1 MPKVSVVMCVY
12 NHDKF
17 VGETIE
23 SVIEQT
29 YQDWEFIIT
38 NDGSTDGS
46 LDIIKQ
52 YDDPRIKLFSLEK
65 NSGARVARNNSI
77 KHARGEYIAV
87 INSDDVWTLNKL
99 EKQVKFLDKNPDIG
113 AVFTYA
119 AFINDDSEDI
129 GYEHHYGLIFNQPNR
144 SRLEWLRHFF
154 LAGNCL
160 CHPSVLIRKVCHED
174 LGLYD
179 ERLGQLAD
187 FDMWVRLVTKYQI
200 HILPEN
206 LVKFRLLKNQGNIS
220 GNTPKNNSRVI
231 LEWSQVLRNYLKPE
245 ILDNLHQIFDLK
257 TNINEVGL
265 SVKQQPFSRDI
276 APFFVAMLA
285 SKSQNPGHQYF
296 CFDQLYQMLADQE
309 LAQKLEDQYYFNFSS
324 LTDLAREQDIFGIV
338 ALDRVQ
344 SQLVQ
349 NQEELAQSQAQLHQ
363 IQAELA
369 DAQAQQHQTGEVLE
383 QLNSQLHQTQQ
394 ELELSN
400 SQLHQAQQELE
411 LSNTQLHQAQQE
423 LELSNTQLHQTQ
435 QELELSNTQLHQ
447 AQQELELSNTQL
459 HQAQQELE
467 LSNTQLHQAQ
477 QELELSNTQL
487 HQAQQQLEL
496 SKSQLHQAQQELEQ
510 TQLQSHQTEAV
521 LEQSQSQLHQ
531 MEAVLEQS
539 QSQFHQMEAVLEQ
552 SQSQLHQM
560 EAVVEQSQSQFHQTQ
575 RELKETQLQLH
586 ATQLELNFT
595 NTQLDQTQREL
606 EHTNA
611 QLHQIQRELEHTN
624 TQLHLRDRKWERDQF
639 QKTLAHEP
647 IQESQMQY
655 ELLVWDAWYAYQNE
669 NLIQMQECLKQSLK
683 CTPFSP
689 TETVLKWIESFSKLA
704 LKNGEGF
711 DAKSLTNSAEWKQ
724 LMSRVVVAK
733 PMSYRS

>member
-12 NHDKF
+12 NHEKF

-23 SVIEQT
+23 SVLDQT

-38 NDGSTDGS
+38 NDGSTDRS

-52 YDDPRIKLFSLEK
+52 YDDPRIKLFSFDK
-65 NSGARVARNNSI
+65 NTGARVARNNSI
-77 KHARGEYIAV
+77 KHAIGEYIAV
-87 INSDDVWTLNKL
+87 INSDDVWILNKL

-129 GYEHHYGLIFNQPNR
+129 GYEHHYGQIFNQHNR
-144 SRLEWLRHFF
+144 SRLEWLRDFF
-154 LAGNCL
+154 MAGNCL

-245 ILDNLHQIFDLK
+245 ILDNLHQIFNLK

-394 ELELSN
+394 ELE
-400 SQLHQAQQELE
+400 Q
-411 LSNTQLHQAQQE
+411 SNT
-423 LELSNTQLHQTQ
+423 
-435 QELELSNTQLHQ
+435 
-447 AQQELELSNTQL
+447 
-459 HQAQQELE
+459 
-467 LSNTQLHQAQ
+467 
-477 QELELSNTQL
+477 
-487 HQAQQQLEL
+487 
-496 SKSQLHQAQQELEQ
+496 QLHQAQQELEQ

-539 QSQFHQMEAVLEQ
+539 QSQFHQ
-552 SQSQLHQM
+552 
-560 EAVVEQSQSQFHQTQ
+560 TQ

-595 NTQLDQTQREL
+595 NTQLHHTQREL

-611 QLHQIQRELEHTN
+611 QLHQVQRELEHTN
-624 TQLHLRDRKWERDQF
+624 TQLHLRDREWERDQF
-639 QKTLAHEP
+639 QKTLAHQP

-655 ELLVWDAWYAYQNE
+655 ELLVWDAWYAYQNK

-704 LKNGEGF
+704 LKKGEGF

>member
-1 MPKVSVVMCVY
+1 MCVY

-77 KHARGEYIAV
+77 KHAIGEYIAV

-144 SRLEWLRHFF
+144 SRLEWLRDFF
-154 LAGNCL
+154 MAGNCL

-245 ILDNLHQIFDLK
+245 ILDNLHQIFNLK

-394 ELELSN
+394 ELE
-400 SQLHQAQQELE
+400 Q
-411 LSNTQLHQAQQE
+411 SNTQLHQAQQE
-423 LELSNTQLHQTQ
+423 LEQ
-435 QELELSNTQLHQ
+435 SNTQLHQ
-447 AQQELELSNTQL
+447 AQQELEQSNTQL

-467 LSNTQLHQAQ
+467 QSNT
-477 QELELSNTQL
+477 
-487 HQAQQQLEL
+487 
-496 SKSQLHQAQQELEQ
+496 QLHQAQQELEQ
-510 TQLQSHQTEAV
+510 TQLQSHQT
-521 LEQSQSQLHQ
+521 
-531 MEAVLEQS
+531 
-539 QSQFHQMEAVLEQ
+539 EAVLEQ

-595 NTQLDQTQREL
+595 NTQLHHTQREL

-611 QLHQIQRELEHTN
+611 QLHQVQRELEHTN

-704 LKNGEGF
+704 LKKGEGF

>member
-12 NHDKF
+12 NHEKF

-23 SVIEQT
+23 SVLDQT

-38 NDGSTDGS
+38 NDGSTDRS

-52 YDDPRIKLFSLEK
+52 YDDPRIKLFSFDK
-65 NSGARVARNNSI
+65 NTGARVARNNSI
-77 KHARGEYIAV
+77 KHAIGEYIAV
-87 INSDDVWTLNKL
+87 INSDDVWILNKL

-129 GYEHHYGLIFNQPNR
+129 GYEHHYGQIFNQHNR
-144 SRLEWLRHFF
+144 SRLEWLRDFF
-154 LAGNCL
+154 MAGNCL

-245 ILDNLHQIFDLK
+245 ILDNLHQIFNLK

-394 ELELSN
+394 ELE
-400 SQLHQAQQELE
+400 Q
-411 LSNTQLHQAQQE
+411 SNTQLHQAQQE
-423 LELSNTQLHQTQ
+423 LEQ
-435 QELELSNTQLHQ
+435 SNTQLHQ
-447 AQQELELSNTQL
+447 AQQELEQSNTQL

-467 LSNTQLHQAQ
+467 QSNTQLHQAQ
-477 QELELSNTQL
+477 QELEQSNT
-487 HQAQQQLEL
+487 
-496 SKSQLHQAQQELEQ
+496 QLHQAQQELEQ

-560 EAVVEQSQSQFHQTQ
+560 EAVLEQSQSQFHQTQ

-595 NTQLDQTQREL
+595 NTQLHHTQREL

-611 QLHQIQRELEHTN
+611 QLHQVQRELEHTN
-624 TQLHLRDRKWERDQF
+624 TQLHLRDREWERDQF
-639 QKTLAHEP
+639 QKTLAHQP

-655 ELLVWDAWYAYQNE
+655 ELLVWDAWYAYQNK

-704 LKNGEGF
+704 LKKGEGF

>member
-1 MPKVSVVMCVY
+1 MCVY
-12 NHDKF
+12 NHEKF
-17 VGETIE
+17 VSETIE
-23 SVIEQT
+23 SVINQT

-38 NDGSTDGS
+38 NDDSSDRS
-46 LDIIKQ
+46 LDIIQQ
-52 YDDPRIKLFSLEK
+52 YDDPRIKLFSFDK
-65 NSGARVARNNSI
+65 NAGARVARNNSI
-77 KHARGEYIAV
+77 KNATGEYIAV
-87 INSDDVWTLNKL
+87 INSDDVWIPNKL
-99 EKQVKFLDKNPDIG
+99 EKQVDFLDKNSEIG

-129 GYEHHYGLIFNQPNR
+129 GYDHHYGHIFNQHNR
-144 SRLEWLRHFF
+144 SRLEWLRDFF

-160 CHPSVLIRKVCHED
+160 CHPSVLIRKICHEY

-179 ERLGQLAD
+179 ERLGQLED
-187 FDMWVRLVTKYQI
+187 FDMWVRLATKYQI

-245 ILDNLHQIFDLK
+245 ILDNLHLIFNLK
-257 TNINEVGL
+257 ANINEVSL

-344 SQLVQ
+344 SQLCQ
-349 NQEELAQSQAQLHQ
+349 NQGELEQSQAQLHQ
-363 IQAELA
+363 TQAELA
-369 DAQAQQHQTGEVLE
+369 DVQAQQHQTAVVLE
-383 QLNSQLHQTQQ
+383 QLNSQLHQTETVLEQSNSQLHQTQQ
-394 ELELSN
+394 ELEQSNSQLHQTQQELEQSN

-411 LSNTQLHQAQQE
+411 QSN
-423 LELSNTQLHQTQ
+423 SQLHQTQ
-435 QELELSNTQLHQ
+435 QELE
-447 AQQELELSNTQL
+447 
-459 HQAQQELE
+459 
-467 LSNTQLHQAQ
+467 
-477 QELELSNTQL
+477 
-487 HQAQQQLEL
+487 
-496 SKSQLHQAQQELEQ
+496 Q
-510 TQLQSHQTEAV
+510 TQLQLHQTQQEIAQTQLQLHQTEVV
-521 LEQSQSQLHQ
+521 LENSQSQLHQ

-539 QSQFHQMEAVLEQ
+539 IFQH
-552 SQSQLHQM
+552 
-560 EAVVEQSQSQFHQTQ
+560 HQTQ
-575 RELKETQLQLH
+575 IELKETQVQLYP
-586 ATQLELNFT
+586 TQLELKHT
-595 NTQLDQTQREL
+595 STQLHETQRELEHIKTQLHETQREL
-606 EHTNA
+606 EHTKA
-611 QLHQIQRELEHTN
+611 LLHIRHKEGD
-624 TQLHLRDRKWERDQF
+624 RDRF
-639 QKTLAHEP
+639 QKTLASQP
-647 IQESQMQY
+647 MPESQMQY

-683 CTPFSP
+683 CTPFPP

-704 LKNGEGF
+704 LKKGEGF
-711 DAKSLTNSAEWKQ
+711 DAKSLTNSVEWKQ
-724 LMSRVVVAK
+724 LISRVIVAK

>member
-12 NHDKF
+12 NHEKF
-17 VGETIE
+17 VSETIE
-23 SVIEQT
+23 SVINQT

-38 NDGSTDGS
+38 NDGSTDRS

-52 YDDPRIKLFSLEK
+52 YDDPRIKLFSFEK

-77 KHARGEYIAV
+77 KHATGEYIAV
-87 INSDDVWTLNKL
+87 INSDDVWMLNKL
-99 EKQVKFLDKNPDIG
+99 EKQVNFLDKNSDIG
-113 AVFTYA
+113 AVFAYA

-129 GYEHHYGLIFNQPNR
+129 GYDHHYGHIFNQHNR
-144 SRLEWLRHFF
+144 SRLEWLRDFF

-160 CHPSVLIRKVCHED
+160 CHPSVVIRKVCHEY

-187 FDMWVRLVTKYQI
+187 FDMWVRLATKYQI

-220 GNTPKNNSRVI
+220 GNTPNNNSRVI

-245 ILDNLHQIFDLK
+245 ILDNLHQIFNLK
-257 TNINEVGL
+257 ANINEVSL
-265 SVKQQPFSRDI
+265 SVKQQPFSREI

-338 ALDRVQ
+338 ALDKVQ
-344 SQLVQ
+344 SQLSQ
-349 NQEELAQSQAQLHQ
+349 SQGELEQSQAQLHQ
-363 IQAELA
+363 TQAELA
-369 DAQAQQHQTGEVLE
+369 DVQAQQHQTAVVLE

-394 ELELSN
+394 ELEQSN
-400 SQLHQAQQELE
+400 S
-411 LSNTQLHQAQQE
+411 
-423 LELSNTQLHQTQ
+423 QLHQTQ
-435 QELELSNTQLHQ
+435 QELEQSN
-447 AQQELELSNTQL
+447 
-459 HQAQQELE
+459 
-467 LSNTQLHQAQ
+467 
-477 QELELSNTQL
+477 
-487 HQAQQQLEL
+487 
-496 SKSQLHQAQQELEQ
+496 SQLHQTQQELEQ
-510 TQLQSHQTEAV
+510 TQLQLHQTQQEIAQTQLQLHQTEVVLENLQSQLHQTEVVLEHSQSQLHQTEAV
-521 LEQSQSQLHQ
+521 LEHSQSQLHQ

-539 QSQFHQMEAVLEQ
+539 IFQHHQTQIELKETQV
-552 SQSQLHQM
+552 QLHPTQL
-560 EAVVEQSQSQFHQTQ
+560 ELKHTNTQLQQTQ
-575 RELKETQLQLH
+575 RELKH
-586 ATQLELNFT
+586 T
-595 NTQLDQTQREL
+595 NTQLQQT
-606 EHTNA
+606 
-611 QLHQIQRELEHTN
+611 QRELEHTN
-624 TQLHLRDRKWERDQF
+624 TQLYKRHKEWERDQF
-639 QKTLAHEP
+639 QKTLAP
-647 IQESQMQY
+647 QPMRESQMHY
-655 ELLVWDAWYAYQNE
+655 ELLVWDAWNAYQNE

-704 LKNGEGF
+704 LKKGEGF

-733 PMSYRS
+733 PISYRS